1 MDTQLSRDQALD
13 LAIKTLVA
21 SGATE
26 ENATPLAN
34 GIIQAEIDGIKSHG
48 FHYLPIY
55 CLHLSCKKV
64 RGNASPK
71 INHKSNVA
79 LSVDADNRGLLVSCS
94 YFVLIYSAFIQYTQE
109 VVFRVRN

>member
-26 ENATPLAN
+26 ENAMPLAN

-48 FHYLPIY
+48 F
-55 CLHLSCKKV
+55 S
-64 RGNASPK
+64 
-71 INHKSNVA
+71 
-79 LSVDADNRGLLVSCS
+79 LLANILLT
-94 YFVLIYSAFIQYTQE
+94 FKL
-109 VVFRVRN
+109 

>member
-26 ENATPLAN
+26 ENAMPLAN

-48 FHYLPIY
+48 FH
-55 CLHLSCKKV
+55 
-64 RGNASPK
+64 
-71 INHKSNVA
+71 
-79 LSVDADNRGLLVSCS
+79 
-94 YFVLIYSAFIQYTQE
+94 
-109 VVFRVRN
+109 

>member
-26 ENATPLAN
+26 ENAMPLAN

-71 INHKSNVA
+71 KKSQVK
-79 LSVDADNRGLLVSCS
+79 CS
-94 YFVLIYSAFIQYTQE
+94 FIS
-109 VVFRVRN
+109 